1 MYILSGENMSLS
13 FQANSVAGQANDYPI
28 MVINRLSFFSSSE
41 KSREK
46 RKRKRERKRE
56 HCVDLKKEKIV
67 HTLRRR
73 LVQER
78 SLLER
83 TIIFSPTRMVENFL
97 PYHRW
102 SFLSISRTYLTF
114 LAVESRLLS
123 ISWRVA
129 NELLRLV
136 RENVSESRQE
146 RI

>member
-1 MYILSGENMSLS
+1 MYILSGENTSLS

-46 RKRKRERKRE
+46 RKRERERESIVSIWRRKRSFTRYDA
-56 HCVDLKKEKIV
+56 V
-67 HTLRRR
+67 

-83 TIIFSPTRMVENFL
+83 TIIFCPTRMVENFL

>member
-1 MYILSGENMSLS
+1 MSLS

-46 RKRKRERKRE
+46 RKRKRERESIVSIWRRKRSFTRYDA
-56 HCVDLKKEKIV
+56 V
-67 HTLRRR
+67 

-83 TIIFSPTRMVENFL
+83 TIIFSSTRMVENFL